1 MLDSAR
7 GDPGWLAVSA
17 HPARNLQTINFG
29 QARPADVVFCQ
40 ILRFQHVQ
48 QARTATSTASI
59 ERRSGH
65 DRRSLSMRTFLQGG
79 LTPRRRNGRR
89 ANEHHS
95 IVDWHDPHTLTA
107 VLLILL
113 LSLTD
118 AFLTLTLMT
127 HGATEAN
134 PLLAYLLES
143 HPALFASVKQLL
155 TGVGL
160 LVLVALGR
168 IRVFRVVPVRAIMHL
183 CLACYIALIGYE
195 WSMLRALV

>member
-1 MLDSAR
+1 MA
-7 GDPGWLAVSA
+7 LA
-17 HPARNLQTINFG
+17 
-29 QARPADVVFCQ
+29 
-40 ILRFQHVQ
+40 
-48 QARTATSTASI
+48 

-65 DRRSLSMRTFLQGG
+65 DRRALSMRTFLQGG
-79 LTPRRRNGRR
+79 LTPRRRSGRR
-89 ANEHHS
+89 ASERHAL
-95 IVDWHDPHTLTA
+95 IDWHEPHTLIA

-113 LSLTD
+113 LSLAD

-134 PLLAYLLES
+134 PLLAYLLDS
-143 HPALFASVKQLL
+143 HPALFAGVKQVL

-168 IRVFRVVPVRAIMHL
+168 MRVFRVIPVRVIMHL